1 MPVMKDPHQQEI
13 IQLNA
18 QRVRDELAKYKMPDI
33 RVGRQVRWSP
43 VADFSYGNT
52 VLGWVDK
59 VENNMVN
66 LSLMG
71 AGYSGIS
78 MQEVPHISDPRLG
91 LNSDWKANGAWDYA
105 EDEADPQVSIDRLSG
120 ENKRLTERVKGLEL
134 TLKEVVARLDEQ
146 DAQMTALQAWA
157 DTLGI
162 EEPFGP
168 AGPPAKPAANPK
180 K

>member
-18 QRVRDELAKYKMPDI
+18 QRVRDELAKYRQPDI

-43 VADFSYGNT
+43 VADFTYGNT

-105 EDEADPQVSIDRLSG
+105 EEENDQQVTIDRLNG
-120 ENKRLTERVKGLEL
+120 ENRRLAERVKGLEL
-134 TLKEVVARLDEQ
+134 TIKEVVARLDEQ
-146 DAQMTALQAWA
+146 EQDVAALRQWA

-162 EEPFGP
+162 DEPM
-168 AGPPAKPAANPK
+168 GPPAPTAKPSSAK